1 MRRPRKLTDERLAY
15 IRTVIAA
22 RKVLPTHAELA
33 RLNGVSKSLIDQIAA
48 GLLYKVPRGVVTS
61 IDEMIVDLG
70 LAKPQDTSNANPG

>member
-1 MRRPRKLTDERLAY
+1 MRPRKLTDERLAY

-48 GLLYKVPRGVVTS
+48 GLCYKVPRGVVTS
-61 IDEMIVDLG
+61 VDEMLMELG
-70 LAKPQDTSNANPG
+70 ITKPQDQTNANP